1 MDRSYLIPGNVF
13 SYLFIY
19 YVFYYC
25 DQTSLVLPGIYSF
38 NSVTEFIVCV
48 MKVYR
53 FCYDTEMY
61 FISGFTWIQSLILSV
76 SSLQE
81 KDQTKAYCKSNSRKC
96 NSLGKKKKKKKSFY
110 NFLHASLK
118 EKAHLSGKCF
128 SVLYRK

>member
-61 FISGFTWIQSLILSV
+61 FISGFTWI
-76 SSLQE
+76 
-81 KDQTKAYCKSNSRKC
+81 
-96 NSLGKKKKKKKSFY
+96 
-110 NFLHASLK
+110 
-118 EKAHLSGKCF
+118 
-128 SVLYRK
+128 